1 MSKDILSPTEI
12 MFFFDRFGKG
22 NRNRSVSSRASLPF
36 FFLKKGVIAVTISS
50 SAVQGSVVTSLQGGM
65 VREEY
70 YRHWPMENARPARL
84 AEAIAA
90 LPWGRRTASKPTAR
104 AGGPGVPEPQGDQRA
119 EACLRIE
126 CCQDK
131 DGF

>member
-12 MFFFDRFGKG
+12 MFFFGRFGKG
-22 NRNRSVSSRASLPF
+22 NRNGFVSARASLPF
-36 FFLKKGVIAVTISS
+36 FLLKKGAIAVTISS

-70 YRHWPMENARPARL
+70 YRHWPMERARPARL

-90 LPWGRRTASKPTAR
+90 LPCGAPNRVETYGASRWPRRSR
-104 AGGPGVPEPQGDQRA
+104 AAGDQRA